1 MEPDLRKVADEV
13 HAIGLDMYTPLK
25 PFVDTPHFA
34 ADGIHPEGGA
44 QKVIAEITAKAV
56 SASVATG
63 TVFGAMPVGD
73 GVTDDTAAIQ
83 ALLDEGRSCVYLPPP
98 KDHYLISKTLKIGS
112 GQELR
117 LDRFTRVRLAP
128 QSNCPMLENR
138 CYRAGAGTNV
148 FVAVTG
154 GVWDMDNRNQRPN
167 FMQVAEL
174 AAAAPKKHDPD
185 FFFGMAIRFCHL
197 ENLTVRGV
205 TIRNPSN
212 YGIEFGHVSYVT
224 ADDVTF
230 DYREGNPFRLN
241 MDGLHFDGH
250 SHHLRLSN
258 IRGSCFDDMVALN
271 ANDGMCSP
279 EEGPISDVTIDGLY
293 CEYCHSGVRL
303 LSADAPVSH
312 VTIRNIHGN
321 FYISAVWLTHHFQDR
336 PAPGRFDDI
345 VITDVFAG
353 KALPPPEVDCPWR
366 RGLGL
371 VHLQGN
377 SNIGNL
383 VLERIYRDEKTLPSG
398 TLVCDSPD
406 TVIENLV
413 IRDSR
418 MTNRLAEP
426 AKFLDI
432 KGKVQKLVNENN
444 TFFGAW
450 EK

>member
-1 MEPDLRKVADEV
+1 M
-13 HAIGLDMYTPLK
+13 
-25 PFVDTPHFA
+25 
-34 ADGIHPEGGA
+34 
-44 QKVIAEITAKAV
+44 
-56 SASVATG
+56 
-63 TVFGAMPVGD
+63 
-73 GVTDDTAAIQ
+73 
-83 ALLDEGRSCVYLPPP
+83 
-98 KDHYLISKTLKIGS
+98 
-112 GQELR
+112 
-117 LDRFTRVRLAP
+117 
-128 QSNCPMLENR
+128 
-138 CYRAGAGTNV
+138 
-148 FVAVTG
+148 
-154 GVWDMDNRNQRPN
+154 
-167 FMQVAEL
+167 
-174 AAAAPKKHDPD
+174 
-185 FFFGMAIRFCHL
+185 
-197 ENLTVRGV
+197 
-205 TIRNPSN
+205 
-212 YGIEFGHVSYVT
+212 
-224 ADDVTF
+224 
-230 DYREGNPFRLN
+230 
-241 MDGLHFDGH
+241 
-250 SHHLRLSN
+250 
-258 IRGSCFDDMVALN
+258 
-271 ANDGMCSP
+271 
-279 EEGPISDVTIDGLY
+279 
-293 CEYCHSGVRL
+293 
-303 LSADAPVSH
+303 
-312 VTIRNIHGN
+312 
-321 FYISAVWLTHHFQDR
+321 WLTHHFQDR

>member
-1 MEPDLRKVADEV
+1 MEKAYVF
-13 HAIGLDMYTPLK
+13 IG
-25 PFVDTPHFA
+25 
-34 ADGIHPEGGA
+34 
-44 QKVIAEITAKAV
+44 
-56 SASVATG
+56 
-63 TVFGAMPVGD
+63 
-73 GVTDDTAAIQ
+73 
-83 ALLDEGRSCVYLPPP
+83 C
-98 KDHYLISKTLKIGS
+98 
-112 GQELR
+112 
-117 LDRFTRVRLAP
+117 
-128 QSNCPMLENR
+128 
-138 CYRAGAGTNV
+138 
-148 FVAVTG
+148 
-154 GVWDMDNRNQRPN
+154 
-167 FMQVAEL
+167 
-174 AAAAPKKHDPD
+174 
-185 FFFGMAIRFCHL
+185 
-197 ENLTVRGV
+197 
-205 TIRNPSN
+205 
-212 YGIEFGHVSYVT
+212 
-224 ADDVTF
+224 
-230 DYREGNPFRLN
+230 
-241 MDGLHFDGH
+241 
-250 SHHLRLSN
+250 
-258 IRGSCFDDMVALN
+258 
-271 ANDGMCSP
+271 
-279 EEGPISDVTIDGLY
+279 
-293 CEYCHSGVRL
+293 

-398 TLVCDSPD
+398 PLVCDSPD